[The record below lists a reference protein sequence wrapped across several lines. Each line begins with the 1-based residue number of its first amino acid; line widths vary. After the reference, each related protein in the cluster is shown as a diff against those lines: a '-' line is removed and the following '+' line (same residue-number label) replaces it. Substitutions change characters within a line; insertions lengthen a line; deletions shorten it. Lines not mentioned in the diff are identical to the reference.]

1 MGQYDSA
8 LHVLEPLLEKTPE
21 DPQLV
26 YLQIEF
32 LVKNEDIVTALN
44 ILEDFIMKH
53 TDQQYFL
60 NRYLNIVRSNPDY
73 AERAVGYMDE
83 LIKQHPKNKS
93 YQQFKEQVED
103 INQK

>member
-60 NRYLNIVRSNPDY
+60 NRYVNIVRGDPDY
-73 AERAVGYMDE
+73 TERALDYIDDLV
-83 LIKQHPKNKS
+83 KQFPENKS